1 MRTVLTIAGSDSSGG
16 AGIQADLK
24 TFAALGVYGMCV
36 ITALTAQNTLGVSG
50 VHEVP
55 AGFIAA
61 QIDAI
66 FADIVP
72 DAVKSGML
80 ANAEIVGLVA
90 DKARQYGFRNL
101 VVDTVMAAKSGG
113 RLLSEDA
120 VAALRERL
128 IPIARVVTP
137 NIPEAEA
144 LVGHGIDSEDAVRD
158 AAREIQSWGPEAVV
172 VKGGH
177 RRGQLAVDVLFD
189 GRGFREYAAPWVDTT
204 STHGTGCTF
213 ASAIAA
219 CLARGESVR
228 DAVGQAKEYLT
239 EALRHAYPIGHGQ
252 GPVHHFWKWWGAE
265 DT

>member
-1 MRTVLTIAGSDSSGG
+1 MPTVLTIAGSDSSGG
-16 AGIQADLK
+16 AGVQADLK
-24 TFAALGVYGMCV
+24 TFAALGVFGMSV
-36 ITALTAQNTLGVSG
+36 ITALTAQNTLGVSA

-72 DAVKSGML
+72 DAVKTGML

-101 VVDTVMAAKSGG
+101 VVDTVMAAKSGD

-120 VAALRERL
+120 VDALRERL

-137 NIPEAEA
+137 NIPETEA
-144 LVGHGIDSEDAVRD
+144 LVGHGLDSEDAVRD

-177 RRGQLAVDVLFD
+177 RPGQLAVDTLFD
-189 GRGFREYAAPWVDTT
+189 GREFREYAASWVETV

-213 ASAIAA
+213 ASAIATY
-219 CLARGESVR
+219 LARGESVP
-228 DAVGQAKEYLT
+228 DAVGQAKTYLV

-252 GPVHHFWKWWGAE
+252 GPVHHFWKWWRPE